1 VTATQ
6 VAVRTDSKRARP
18 APVQPVAE
26 GWRHELRAVRVIW
39 LRELIRFRSD
49 RIRIFSALLQPLLFL
64 FVMGTGL
71 SSIIPHSGAINYKT
85 FLFPG
90 VLATSVLFTA
100 VMSGVTIV
108 WDREFGFL
116 REMLVAP
123 ISPSS
128 ILVGKCLGGATTAT
142 VQGMILLALAPLVD
156 VPYSLTLMASL
167 IVLMALTAFAV
178 TALGLVLAARATSIQ
193 NAMPLVQMSLMPLM
207 FLSGSL
213 YPIGNLPVW
222 LRSLI
227 YINPLAYAV
236 DAMRA
241 VTFAHLDMTP
251 LARRTINP
259 GIHWGGYHVPTSLDV
274 LLIVGI
280 GLALLLLAC
289 KLFKRTE

>member
-6 VAVRTDSKRARP
+6 VGVGTDVARVRPS
-18 APVQPVAE
+18 PVRPVAE

-71 SSIIPHSGAINYKT
+71 SEIIPHSGAIDYKT

-128 ILVGKCLGGATTAT
+128 ILVGKCCGGATTAT
-142 VQGMILLALAPLVD
+142 LQGMILLLLAPLVG
-156 VPYSLTLMASL
+156 VHYNLALMVSLTF
-167 IVLMALTAFAV
+167 LMALTAFAV
-178 TALGLVLAARATSIQ
+178 TALGLVLAARASSIQ

-213 YPIGNLPVW
+213 YPIGDLPVW

-236 DAMRA
+236 DAMRS

-251 LARRTINP
+251 LARETANP
-259 GIHWGGYHVPTSLDV
+259 GIHWGDFHVPVGLDIA
-274 LLIVGI
+274 LIAGI
-280 GLALLLLAC
+280 GLLLLLMAC
-289 KLFKRTE
+289 ALFKRSE